1 MAKSTKKRKKRQ
13 SKKIKII
20 KIIILS
26 IILILLIAG
35 GIYAGPKIVTV
46 IQLAN
51 DAKRIADEST
61 IDTFKDGKTTI
72 IYDTNGEQLCTMK
85 ASKDMYYI
93 QMSDIPKTLA
103 NSFVVMEDRDFYN
116 HSGID
121 IKAIIRAVIIN
132 SRNDTIVQGA
142 STTTQQL
149 AKNVF
154 LSQEVTWER
163 KVKEIFLAQHLEK
176 KYSKDQIL

>member
-1 MAKSTKKRKKRQ
+1 MAKSTKKREKRQ

-20 KIIILS
+20 KIINTINNTYS
-26 IILILLIAG
+26 SYSG
-35 GIYAGPKIVTV
+35 RIYAGPKIVTV

-121 IKAIIRAVIIN
+121 IKAIIR
-132 SRNDTIVQGA
+132 R
-142 STTTQQL
+142 L
-149 AKNVF
+149 
-154 LSQEVTWER
+154 
-163 KVKEIFLAQHLEK
+163 
-176 KYSKDQIL
+176 

>member
-1 MAKSTKKRKKRQ
+1 MGKCIYNILQELKRICRWLNQLRKERKDRAK
-13 SKKIKII
+13 I

-116 HSGID
+116 HDGID
-121 IKAIIRAVIIN
+121 YKAIVRAA
-132 SRNDTIVQGA
+132 IVNQKSNEIAQGA
-142 STTTQQL
+142 STIKQP
-149 AKNVF
+149 
-154 LSQEVTWER
+154 
-163 KVKEIFLAQHLEK
+163 
-176 KYSKDQIL
+176 